1 MMVHKNPIEE
11 ELFNKIEGLKSS
23 GDKTFRK
30 ILHLMNEGLPVEELL
45 EQTYNLL
52 HQIVQ
57 FDRLGIALLEDG
69 ESALRLFW
77 VRSDLMTEKLSK
89 GFKTDRISNG
99 LRNIL
104 NTGKPRIIK
113 DLSEYFDTH
122 PESQTTPL
130 ILWDGIRS
138 NLTCPLRV
146 EGTNVGLIFFS
157 SKVPNSYTKT
167 EMDLYLEISDC
178 ISLIIKDYVRSH
190 LKEKKHE
197 S

>member
-1 MMVHKNPIEE
+1 MMVHKNSIEE